1 MKTNEKR
8 KKFDTVQTT
17 KYIYIYMYIN
27 KKAERL
33 ETEKEENEVG
43 LK

>member
-8 KKFDTVQTT
+8 KFDTVQTT
-17 KYIYIYMYIN
+17 KYMYIN

-33 ETEKEENEVG
+33 EAEKEEEEEENEVG